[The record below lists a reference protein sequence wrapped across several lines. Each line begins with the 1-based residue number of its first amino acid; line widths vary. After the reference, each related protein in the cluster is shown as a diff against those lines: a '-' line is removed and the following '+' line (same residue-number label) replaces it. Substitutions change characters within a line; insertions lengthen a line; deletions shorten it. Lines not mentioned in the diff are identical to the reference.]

1 MKQSDSVELEEL
13 QLSPGISGALLSTH
27 PIFFKG
33 ALFARFKCSSESVF
47 KHWILT
53 EIGESYQHKRHNFIL
68 FFLIFFEWDL
78 NLVKYQN
85 LRHVQDIMLPDF
97 FLFMV
102 FLNSMKKTGKK
113 SVCLNSSKNYLIM
126 ITSKKYFPIFLI
138 HMQMGNSFN
147 LISINV
153 VPIHRVIIW

>member
-1 MKQSDSVELEEL
+1 METEW
-13 QLSPGISGALLSTH
+13 LSWTRGTPAITRYIGGSFINSSY
-27 PIFFKG
+27 FFKG

-53 EIGESYQHKRHNFIL
+53 KIGESYQHKRHNFIL

-97 FLFMV
+97 FFHGISKFNEENRKKICLFE
-102 FLNSMKKTGKK
+102 FFKK
-113 SVCLNSSKNYLIM
+113 LLHYML
-126 ITSKKYFPIFLI
+126 TSKKYFPIFLI
-138 HMQMGNSFN
+138 HTSGNF
-147 LISINV
+147 I
-153 VPIHRVIIW
+153 